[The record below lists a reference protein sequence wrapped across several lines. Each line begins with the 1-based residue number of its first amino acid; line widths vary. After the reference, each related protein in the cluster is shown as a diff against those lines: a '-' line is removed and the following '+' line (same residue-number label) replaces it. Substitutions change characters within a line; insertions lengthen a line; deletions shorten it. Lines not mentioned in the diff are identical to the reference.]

1 MVEVIR
7 RRVDL
12 GKAPVRVTCART
24 EVLEL
29 LWVLDELNL
38 PIRSVAHRWPHRT
51 PVGLA
56 ALPVGVTFRRVPPW
70 RRVGSGGE
78 VAIELAGP
86 PGQEQAVAE
95 AARQAVAEYVEANP
109 TSHAAVHAMAGA

>member
-1 MVEVIR
+1 MR
-7 RRVDL
+7 RHVGR

-51 PVGLA
+51 PVGMA
-56 ALPVGVTFRRVPPW
+56 ALPVGVAFRRVPPW
-70 RRVGSGGE
+70 GRVGSGGE

-95 AARQAVAEYVEANP
+95 AARQAVAEFVEAHP
-109 TSHAAVHAMAGA
+109 TSRAAVHDGPGS